1 MAVEALSEPSG
12 YEFGLEEPRDM
23 GRACISIP
31 ATILSSFH
39 LPYWRKRGPPR
50 IERQDRA
57 QEFSKVNEMIRNTQQ
72 RTNMSLDNTSHPGT
86 HGTCN
91 GPQDASSDTGG
102 ASSAEG
108 AARAP
113 STGVTTM
120 NHETLRTTAFAMP
133 LTRRLNCAEQS
144 PEFFKR
150 LSDFSMALKNSAIEQ
165 KICDLVHI
173 RASQINGCAF
183 CLDMHVKEAKIHGES
198 ELRLYHV
205 AIWRES
211 NLFIPR
217 ERAALAWTE
226 AVTKLPEGGI
236 PDELYESVRGQLS
249 EKEISDLTFSI
260 MVINAWNR
268 ASIAFK
274 IVPGSADKLYA
285 LDKAG
290 LN

>member
-1 MAVEALSEPSG
+1 M
-12 YEFGLEEPRDM
+12 
-23 GRACISIP
+23 
-31 ATILSSFH
+31 
-39 LPYWRKRGPPR
+39 K
-50 IERQDRA
+50 
-57 QEFSKVNEMIRNTQQ
+57 
-72 RTNMSLDNTSHPGT
+72 
-86 HGTCN
+86 
-91 GPQDASSDTGG
+91 
-102 ASSAEG
+102 
-108 AARAP
+108 
-113 STGVTTM
+113 
-120 NHETLRTTAFAMP
+120 HETLGTTAFAVP
-133 LTRRLNCAEQS
+133 TQRLNCAQQS
-144 PEFFKR
+144 PEFFKK
-150 LSDFSMALKNSAIEQ
+150 LSDLSMALENSAIEQ
-165 KICDLVHI
+165 KIRDLVHI

-236 PDELYESVRGQLS
+236 PDELYERVRDQLS

-268 ASIAFK
+268 ASVPFK
-274 IVPGSADKLYA
+274 IVPGSADKLYG
-285 LDKAG
+285 LDKAV